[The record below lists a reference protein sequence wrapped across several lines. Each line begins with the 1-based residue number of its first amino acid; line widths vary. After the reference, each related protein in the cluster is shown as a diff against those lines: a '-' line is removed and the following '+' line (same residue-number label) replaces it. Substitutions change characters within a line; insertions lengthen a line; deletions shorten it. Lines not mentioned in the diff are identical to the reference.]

1 MFPGR
6 YRAKLAAMSGT
17 SGPAKPVPRSVA
29 LAAEKARS
37 ERIQRLKTTLEHR
50 LENPIA
56 AVDALMAEAGE
67 GDPRTE
73 LWEQLHAAAM
83 RDGLEAD
90 LAEAYTR
97 CVNGPR
103 MKRLAAQAQ
112 ADVLMH
118 AADYFQGVRGDAAA
132 AEPFLERVLVAAPGH
147 VEAFNR
153 LERRLEKLLDAR
165 RLLEL
170 YASVAAVPPKP
181 VNVLATQA
189 FNRVLQLAAK
199 DETLGDDAC
208 RKLLVLVPTN
218 PRLLDALESHCRST
232 KRPALACE
240 LIELVLRDH
249 PSPDEALTVQRRQ
262 RLVELYMGE
271 AASPAQAI
279 DHVEMLLARNPAD
292 ANILKV
298 AEKLLST
305 REVASR
311 AAAALQLA
319 RRSRSG

>member
-1 MFPGR
+1 
-6 YRAKLAAMSGT
+6 MSGT

-37 ERIQRLKTTLEHR
+37 ERIQRLRTTLERR

-56 AVDALMAEAGE
+56 AIDALMAEAGE
-67 GDPRTE
+67 GDPRID
-73 LWEQLHAAAM
+73 LWEQLHAASM
-83 RDGLEAD
+83 RDGLEAE
-90 LAEAYTR
+90 LADAYLK
-97 CVNGPR
+97 CLNGPR
-103 MKRLAAQAQ
+103 MKRLAGPAQ

-132 AEPFLERVLVAAPGH
+132 TETILERVLAASPGH

-199 DETLGDDAC
+199 DEALPDDAC

-218 PRLLDALESHCRST
+218 ARLLDALESHCRST

-240 LIELVLRDH
+240 LLETVLREH
-249 PSPDEALTVQRRQ
+249 PSPDEALTAQRRH
-262 RLVELYMGE
+262 RLVDLYMGE

-279 DHVEMLLARNPAD
+279 DHVEHLLARDPGSAH
-292 ANILKV
+292 ILKV

-319 RRSRSG
+319 RRSRSV

>member
-1 MFPGR
+1 
-6 YRAKLAAMSGT
+6 MSG
-17 SGPAKPVPRSVA
+17 SSSPAKPVPRSVA

-37 ERIQRLKTTLEHR
+37 ERIQRLTTTLDQR

-73 LWEQLHAAAM
+73 LWEKLHAAAM
-83 RDGLEAD
+83 RDGLEAE
-90 LAEAYTR
+90 LADAYTK
-97 CVNGPR
+97 CLNGPR
-103 MKRLAAQAQ
+103 MKRLAAEAQ

-118 AADYFQGVRGDAAA
+118 AADYFQGVRGDAAT
-132 AEPFLERVLVAAPGH
+132 AETILERVLAAVPGH
-147 VEAFNR
+147 VEAYGR

-170 YASVAAVPPKP
+170 YANVAAVPPKP
-181 VNVLATQA
+181 VNVLATQV

-199 DETLGDDAC
+199 DETLSDDAC

-232 KRPALACE
+232 KRSALACE
-240 LIELVLRDH
+240 LLESALRDEA
-249 PSPDEALTVQRRQ
+249 SADEGLTVQRQQ

-271 AASPAQAI
+271 AALPARAI
-279 DHVEMLLARNPAD
+279 DHVEKLLERDPAD

-319 RRSRSG
+319 RRSRTS

>member
-1 MFPGR
+1 MPG
-6 YRAKLAAMSGT
+6 S
-17 SGPAKPVPRSVA
+17 SDPAKPIPRSVA

-37 ERIQRLKTTLEHR
+37 ERIQRLKATLERR
-50 LENPIA
+50 LETPIA
-56 AVDALMAEAGE
+56 AVDALMAEAAE

-73 LWEQLHAAAM
+73 LWEKLHAAAT
-83 RDGLEAD
+83 RDGLEAE
-90 LAEAYTR
+90 LADAYTK
-97 CVNGPR
+97 CMNGPR
-103 MKRLAAQAQ
+103 MKRLPAQAQ

-118 AADYFQGVRGDAAA
+118 AADYFQGVRGDAATT
-132 AEPFLERVLVAAPGH
+132 ENILDRVLAAVPGH
-147 VEAFNR
+147 VEAFAR

-170 YASVAAVPPKP
+170 YARVAAVPPKP

-199 DETLGDDAC
+199 DETLSDDAC
-208 RKLLVLVPTN
+208 RKLLALVPTN

-232 KRPALACE
+232 RRPALACE
-240 LIELVLRDH
+240 LIEAVLRDA
-249 PSPDEALTVQRRQ
+249 PSADEALTVQRRQ
-262 RLVELYMGE
+262 RLVDLYMGE
-271 AASPAQAI
+271 AASPALAI
-279 DHVEMLLARNPAD
+279 DHVEKLLERDPAD
-292 ANILKV
+292 ASILKV

-319 RRSRSG
+319 RRSRTA

>member
-1 MFPGR
+1 
-6 YRAKLAAMSGT
+6 MSGT
-17 SGPAKPVPRSVA
+17 TGPGKPVPRSVA

-37 ERIQRLKTTLEHR
+37 ERIQRLRMTLERR

-56 AVDALMAEAGE
+56 AVDALMAEAGD
-67 GDPRTE
+67 GDARTD

-83 RDGLEAD
+83 RDGLEAE
-90 LAEAYTR
+90 LADAYLK

-103 MKRLAAQAQ
+103 MKRLPPRAQ

-118 AADYFQGVRGDAAA
+118 AADYFQGVRGDATTT
-132 AEPFLERVLVAAPGH
+132 ETVLERVLAAWPGH
-147 VEAFNR
+147 VEAFGR

-170 YASVAAVPPKP
+170 YANVAAVPPKP

-199 DETLGDDAC
+199 DETLSDDAC

-218 PRLLDALESHCRST
+218 ARLLDALESHCRST

-240 LIELVLRDH
+240 LIETVLREH
-249 PSPDEALTVQRRQ
+249 PSSDDALTTQRRH

-279 DHVEMLLARNPAD
+279 EHVEHLLARDPAN
-292 ANILKV
+292 ANVLKV
-298 AEKLLST
+298 AEKLLSI

-319 RRSRSG
+319 RRSRSA